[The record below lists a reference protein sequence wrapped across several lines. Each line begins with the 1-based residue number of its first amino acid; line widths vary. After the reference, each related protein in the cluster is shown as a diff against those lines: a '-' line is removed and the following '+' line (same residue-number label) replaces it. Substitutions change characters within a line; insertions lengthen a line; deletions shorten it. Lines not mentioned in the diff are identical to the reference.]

1 MAAVPEHVL
10 TAQVVT
16 VQAPVLTT
24 THRSYVMFSSL
35 CTSHLTVRL
44 IAEVDLAHVAGEVGG
59 PEPAVSALL
68 VNPGAEV
75 DTGVT
80 DQGVG

>member
-24 THRSYVMFSSL
+24 TRSYVMISSL

-59 PEPAVSALL
+59 PETAVSALL